1 MEIGYKRTV
10 RVRAYECITMEVTAE
25 VDEFDFTELKQKLDK
40 EIEEHAAYLKAKGSG
55 VCNDDDTEPVIY
67 EE

>member
-10 RVRAYECITMEVTAE
+10 RVKAYECITMEVTAE
-25 VDEFDFTELKQKLDK
+25 VGEFDFTELKQKLDK
-40 EIEEHAAYLKAKGSG
+40 EIEEHAAYLRAKDSG

>member
-40 EIEEHAAYLKAKGSG
+40 EIEEHAAYLKVKGSG
-55 VCNDDDTEPVIY
+55 VCDEDEEHAIY

>member
-10 RVRAYECITMEVTAE
+10 RVKAYECITMEVTTE

-55 VCNDDDTEPVIY
+55 MYDEDEEHAIY